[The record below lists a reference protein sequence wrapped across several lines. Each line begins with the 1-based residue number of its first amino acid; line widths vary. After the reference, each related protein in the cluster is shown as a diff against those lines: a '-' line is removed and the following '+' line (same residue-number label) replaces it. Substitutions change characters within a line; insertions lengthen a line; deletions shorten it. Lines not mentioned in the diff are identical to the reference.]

1 VVFAKM
7 LPLRKHFFCP
17 RKLIQN
23 IDGSRLKKPYP
34 YLFNQVILKE
44 ATHDR
49 IHQRWHQRFR
59 QSGSLLQRIAGAPRR
74 KAFFQNRP
82 WHWLGR
88 QC

>member
-1 VVFAKM
+1 MFDPCIAHQFLNPEIVHYLGCALGFYVVFAKM

-59 QSGSLLQRIAGAPRR
+59 QSG
-74 KAFFQNRP
+74 
-82 WHWLGR
+82 
-88 QC
+88 